1 MRFILLDLTEKPKKI
16 DEEQINKDLGKLMWG
31 DADKE
36 FSMGKLIGSFTKQRI
51 RGFFKSD

>member
-1 MRFILLDLTEKPKKI
+1 LDLKEKPKKI
-16 DEEQINKDLGKLMWG
+16 NEEEINMDLGKLMWG
-31 DADKE
+31 NADKE